1 MRALIQRVTSASVT
15 IDGRTVG
22 AIDKGFL
29 ILLGVAPED
38 DEATADKVARKAAAM
53 RVFED
58 EAGKMN
64 RALADVGGKALI
76 VSQFTL
82 YADCRK
88 GNRPSFTGACEP
100 VRASALYDYFC
111 DAVAALGVPVERG
124 VFGADMAVS
133 LVNDGPV
140 TILLDSRELNGEA
153 AR

>member
-1 MRALIQRVTSASVT
+1 MRALIQRVTRASVSV
-15 IDGRTVG
+15 GGETVG
-22 AIDKGFL
+22 AIGKGFL
-29 ILLGVAPED
+29 ILLGVAPGD
-38 DEATADKVARKAAAM
+38 DEATCDKLARKAVAL

-64 RALADVGGKALI
+64 RALADVGGRVLI

-100 VRASALYDYFC
+100 VRAKALYEIFC

-124 VFGADMAVS
+124 VFGADMAVE

-140 TILLDSRELNGEA
+140 TILLDSRELSGEGGT
-153 AR
+153 

>member
-1 MRALIQRVTSASVT
+1 MRALIQRVTEARVA

-22 AIDKGFL
+22 EIGKGFL

-38 DEATADKVARKAAAM
+38 DEAVCARLAAKTVAL

-64 RALADVGGKALI
+64 RALADVGGQALI

-88 GNRPSFTGACEP
+88 GNRPSFSDACEP
-100 VRASALYDYFC
+100 VRAKALYECFC
-111 DAVAALGVPVERG
+111 AGVEGLGVPVERG

-140 TILLDSRELNGEA
+140 TIWLDSRTLNGEA
-153 AR
+153 GR